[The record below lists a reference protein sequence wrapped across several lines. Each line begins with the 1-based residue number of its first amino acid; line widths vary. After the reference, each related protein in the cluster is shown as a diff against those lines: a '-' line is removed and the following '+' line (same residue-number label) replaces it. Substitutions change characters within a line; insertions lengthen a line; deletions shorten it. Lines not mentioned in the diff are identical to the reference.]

1 LRKRFE
7 NEPRRRAFPHN
18 GHYSPRRRLRYHGGM
33 NVTFDCPRCDE
44 GARVDV
50 PEGAK
55 SLACPHCQHALRFP
69 DGAWKDGQLSRCVVC
84 PSTDLFLRKD
94 FPQSL
99 GVGVVVLGIVSSTI
113 AYYFG
118 HIYLTFACL
127 FACAAIDFVLYHI
140 VGQALVCYRCHT
152 HYRLLAGLDAHS
164 PFNLET
170 HERYRQEAAR
180 LENGRK
186 ATAP

>member
-69 DGAWKDGQLSRCVVC
+69 DGAWKDGRLSRCVVC

-99 GVGVVVLGIVSSTI
+99 GVGVVVLGVVSSTI

-127 FACAAIDFVLYHI
+127 FACAAIDFVLYH
-140 VGQALVCYRCHT
+140 
-152 HYRLLAGLDAHS
+152 YRLLAGLDAHS

-180 LENGRK
+180 LEKGRK

>member
-1 LRKRFE
+1 
-7 NEPRRRAFPHN
+7 
-18 GHYSPRRRLRYHGGM
+18 M
-33 NVTFDCPRCDE
+33 NVTFDCPHCDQA
-44 GARVDV
+44 ARVDV
-50 PEGAK
+50 PDGGKA
-55 SLACPHCQHALRFP
+55 LACPHCSGTLRFP

-118 HIYLTFACL
+118 YIYLTYGLL
-127 FACAAIDFVLYHI
+127 FACAAIDFLLYYV

-152 HYRLLAGLDAHS
+152 HYRMLDGLDAHA

-180 LENGRK
+180 LDKGQQ
-186 ATAP
+186 ATVP

>member
-1 LRKRFE
+1 
-7 NEPRRRAFPHN
+7 
-18 GHYSPRRRLRYHGGM
+18 M
-33 NVTFDCPRCDE
+33 NVTFDCPHCQQ

-50 PEGAK
+50 PDAAR
-55 SLACPHCQHALRFP
+55 SLACPHCSTVLRFP
-69 DGAWKDGQLSRCVVC
+69 PGAWSGGRLDRCVVC

-94 FPQSL
+94 FPQII
-99 GVGVVVLGIVSSTI
+99 GVGVVAFGIISSTI

-118 HIYLTFACL
+118 HIYLTFGML
-127 FACAAIDFVLYHI
+127 FASAAIDFVLYQI

-152 HYRLLAGLDAHS
+152 HYRMLAGLDAHT

-180 LENGRK
+180 LSERQQ
-186 ATAP
+186 TPVT

>member
-1 LRKRFE
+1 M
-7 NEPRRRAFPHN
+7 HYD
-18 GHYSPRRRLRYHGGM
+18 GHM
-33 NVTFDCPRCDE
+33 NVTFGCPHCE
-44 GARVDV
+44 QPARLDV
-50 PEGAK
+50 PDATQAI
-55 SLACPHCQHALRFP
+55 ACPHCHAKLRFP
-69 DGAWKDGQLSRCVVC
+69 PGAWSSGRLTRCVVC

-99 GVGVVVLGIVSSTI
+99 GVAVVALGIVSSTI

-118 HIYLTFACL
+118 HIYLTYGLL
-127 FACAAIDFVLYHI
+127 FACAAIDFVLYYV
-140 VGQALVCYRCHT
+140 VGQALVCYRCQT
-152 HYRLLAGLDAHS
+152 HYRMLAGLDGHA

-180 LENGRK
+180 LSDRQN